1 MGNETPFWSC
11 FYISQ
16 RQSRWQSFVHH
27 SLMLGIMAK
36 AILCLRII
44 KKESNQI
51 QASQHRRRK
60 TDRDFKTVLTVT
72 ALPSSTWQ
80 RWARDIC
87 LSAPTDGGSYTRIH
101 NLYSLPTAVVTTMC
115 NMWWSEKE
123 KELKRDG
130 TGDSRVERSIML

>member
-1 MGNETPFWSC
+1 MPG
-11 FYISQ
+11 
-16 RQSRWQSFVHH
+16 VV
-27 SLMLGIMAK
+27 AK
-36 AILCLRII
+36 AALCQGVI
-44 KKESNQI
+44 KIKLNLI
-51 QASQHRRRK
+51 QAAQHRRRK